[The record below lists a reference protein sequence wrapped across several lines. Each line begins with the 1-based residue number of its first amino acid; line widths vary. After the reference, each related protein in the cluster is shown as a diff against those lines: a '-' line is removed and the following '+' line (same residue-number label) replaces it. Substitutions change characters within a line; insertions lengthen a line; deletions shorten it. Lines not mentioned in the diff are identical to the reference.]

1 MPSNEIAHNLDQQL
15 TAMDL
20 NQRFEFIAS
29 SIAKTTFTTSL
40 GKEDQL
46 ITHIIASGSH
56 GISIAAINTGRLFP
70 QTIDLLETTNNKYQI
85 EISDYHPDESDVGK
99 YADKFGLNGFY
110 KRVEARHECCRVRKL
125 IPLDAILKNA
135 DGWITGLRREQS
147 NNRAQVPFCE
157 WSDKYQLLKFNPLA
171 DLTTQSMDELIVKY
185 DVPINP
191 LHAKGFPSIGCEPCT
206 RAIKPGEDERAGRW
220 WWENDNSRECG
231 LHQARSI

>member
-1 MPSNEIAHNLDQQL
+1 MSSNEIAHNLDQQL

-46 ITHIIASGSH
+46 TTHIIASGSH
-56 GISIAAINTGRLFP
+56 DISIAAINTGRLFP

-110 KRVEARHECCRVRKL
+110 ERVEARHECCRVRKL

>member
-1 MPSNEIAHNLDQQL
+1 MSSNEIAIKLDQQL
-15 TAMDL
+15 AAMDI
-20 NQRFEFIAS
+20 NQRLEFIANS
-29 SIAKTTFTTSL
+29 VKNTTFTTSL

-46 ITHIIASGSH
+46 ITHIIASGLH
-56 GISIAAINTGRLFP
+56 NISIAAIDTGRLFQ
-70 QTIDLLETTNNKYQI
+70 QTTDLIETTNKKYHI
-85 EISDYHPDESDVGK
+85 KISNYHPDDSDIGK

-110 KRVEARHECCRVRKL
+110 ESVEARHECCKMRKL
-125 IPLDAILKNA
+125 IPLDKILKNA

-157 WSDKYQLLKFNPLA
+157 WSEKYQLLKFNPLA
-171 DLTTQSMDELIVKY
+171 DLSTKSMDMFIAEH

-191 LHAKGFPSIGCEPCT
+191 LHKKGFPSIGCEPCT

>member
-1 MPSNEIAHNLDQQL
+1 MSSNEIAHNLDQQL

-56 GISIAAINTGRLFP
+56 DISIAAINTGRLFP

-110 KRVEARHECCRVRKL
+110 ERVEARHECCRVRKL